1 MQQHFFLTA
10 VLCYALNRSLL
21 LLLRSQTWRTDFFQI
36 SLKYFESA
44 ADGQLFGNIWN
55 WFSGTAGTKMLC
67 QQEFLNRVG
76 GRWDYRNL
84 FQMTYWVE
92 VVKRI
97 NFLPELWNWNSAI
110 LPCQTEYRHSI
121 NDLKSNCFKK
131 KMDTKDNWKDAQMFC
146 GIGSGGAH
154 RCGRKS
160 LESGWWMESNQEDF
174 LQGRGQSSRTQQSA
188 QQNTMVPHLSPCCSE
203 MWLKLYSAYG
213 YRYIIVTYS
222 RIQWKSM
229 FCMLFKQIIPYVS
242 TIQTRQNTVS
252 AKTLQNMVLQL

>member
-1 MQQHFFLTA
+1 MK
-10 VLCYALNRSLL
+10 NR
-21 LLLRSQTWRTDFFQI
+21 FFQI

-110 LPCQTEYRHSI
+110 LPCQTEYRHGI
-121 NDLKSNCFKK
+121 NDLKSNFKK
-131 KMDTKDNWKDAQMFC
+131 KNGYQGQLKRCSDVLQNWLWWCTQVWEEEFRVRLKD
-146 GIGSGGAH
+146 GIKSG
-154 RCGRKS
+154 R
-160 LESGWWMESNQEDF
+160 F
-174 LQGRGQSSRTQQSA
+174 SA
-188 QQNTMVPHLSPCCSE
+188 RQRPIQQNTTVSPAKHNGPALVP
-203 MWLKLYSAYG
+203 
-213 YRYIIVTYS
+213 
-222 RIQWKSM
+222 
-229 FCMLFKQIIPYVS
+229 MLFWDV
-242 TIQTRQNTVS
+242 
-252 AKTLQNMVLQL
+252 AKTLLCIWV